1 MKKMHIFV
9 LLEMRR
15 GSEKRRAEGNKRGTG
30 KPATLAPYL
39 KHKTPQACRITRE
52 RKVDGIKEG
61 LNGNFQFLK
70 MTLS

>member
-1 MKKMHIFV
+1 MHTFV
-9 LLEMRR
+9 LLEMRG
-15 GSEKRRAEGNKRGTG
+15 GSEKRSAEGNKRGTE

-39 KHKTPQACRITRE
+39 KNKTPQAWRITRE
-52 RKVDGIKEG
+52 RKVNGIKEG